1 MMRRHSMPFGAEF
14 LGGGRT
20 RFRLWAPSA
29 KSVELVLAS
38 GTREHRVEMSRDGN
52 GWAELTLDAP
62 AGTRYRYRVDRD
74 LLVPDPASRFNP
86 EDVHG
91 PSEVIDAGAYT
102 WRDERWQ
109 GRAWDEAVI
118 YELHVGAFSPE
129 GTFAGV
135 ERRLDYLRD
144 LGVTAVELMP
154 IADFPG
160 KRNWGYDGVLPFA
173 PDATYGRPED
183 LKRLVDAA
191 HERGLMMFLDVVYN
205 HFGPEGNYLNA
216 YACDFFTE
224 RHKTDWG
231 AAINFD
237 GPSSRA
243 VRDFFIHNALY
254 WLEEY
259 HFDGL
264 RFDAVHAIVDE
275 SEPHILIELSEAVRS
290 GPGARR
296 HIHLMLENDRNEAR
310 YLRYTADGKP
320 RHYNAQWADDFH
332 HAFHVQLTGETD
344 GYYGDYAGP
353 TTQHLGRCLAE
364 GFAYQGE
371 PSPFRNGKPRGE
383 PCAELPPSA
392 FVTFLQNHD
401 QTGNRAFG
409 ERLVAIAGVER
420 LRAATVAWLLA
431 PARPMLFMGEEF
443 GAASPFLFFC
453 DFGPELAQAVS
464 TGRRRE
470 FARFE
475 QFSSEEMQARIPDP
489 NHPDTFERSR
499 LDWLSVK
506 EPAHWSWLGL
516 YQALLSVRAEHV
528 VPRLAGMGGH
538 AGRHTVVAD
547 SALLVTWLLG
557 DQNELELRLNLSDTP
572 ASTPVRPRGRL
583 LHCEPASAAQAFA
596 AGELPAN
603 AAAVYLGR

>member
-1 MMRRHSMPFGAEF
+1 MKRRHPMPYGAEY
-14 LGGGRT
+14 LGDGRT
-20 RFRLWAPSA
+20 RLRLWAPSA
-29 KSVELVLAS
+29 GSVELVLAS
-38 GTREHRVEMSRDGN
+38 QASERRVEMRRN
-52 GWAELTLDAP
+52 EAGWGELTVEAP
-62 AGTRYRYRVDRD
+62 AGTRYRYCIDRD

-91 PSEVIDAGAYT
+91 ASEVVDANAYA
-102 WRDERWQ
+102 WRDSSWR
-109 GRAWDEAVI
+109 GRPWADAVI
-118 YELHVGAFSPE
+118 YELHTGTFSPE

-160 KRNWGYDGVLPFA
+160 KRNWGYDGVLLYA

-205 HFGPEGNYLNA
+205 HFGPEGNYLHA
-216 YACDFFTE
+216 YAREFFTE

-237 GPSSRA
+237 GAKSRA
-243 VRDFFIHNALY
+243 VRDFFIHNALF

-259 HFDGL
+259 RFDGL
-264 RFDAVHAIVDE
+264 RFDAVHAIADD
-275 SEPHILIELSEAVRS
+275 SQPHILVELAEAVRA
-290 GPGARR
+290 GPGAER

-310 YLRYTADGKP
+310 YLRYGGDGKP
-320 RHYNAQWADDFH
+320 RHYSAQWADDFH
-332 HAFHVQLTGETD
+332 HACHVQLTGEKD
-344 GYYGDYAGP
+344 GYYSDYADP
-353 TTQHLGRCLAE
+353 VTPHLGRSLAE

-371 PSPFRNGKPRGE
+371 RSPFRNGKPRGE
-383 PCAELPPSA
+383 PSAGLPPAA

-401 QTGNRAFG
+401 QIGNRAFG
-409 ERLVAIAGVER
+409 ERLVAIAPAER

-443 GAASPFLFFC
+443 AASSPFLFFC

-475 QFSSEEMQARIPDP
+475 QFSSREMQERIPDA

-499 LDWLSVK
+499 LDWSSARD
-506 EPAHWSWLGL
+506 PAHESWLAL
-516 YQALLSVRAEHV
+516 YRTVLSLRAQHI
-528 VPRLAGMGGH
+528 VPRLTGMRGH
-538 AGRHTVVAD
+538 SGRQTAIAD
-547 SALLVTWLLG
+547 GTLLVRWVLG
-557 DQNELELRLNLSDTP
+557 DRSELELRLNLSDAP
-572 ASTPVRPRGRL
+572 ARAPERPRGEL
-583 LHCEPASAAQAFA
+583 LHCEPASSAAAFG

-603 AAAVYLGR
+603 AAAVYLA

>member
-1 MMRRHSMPFGAEF
+1 MKRLHPMPYGAEY
-14 LGGGRT
+14 LGDGRT

-29 KSVELVLAS
+29 RSLELVLGS
-38 GTREHRVEMSRDGN
+38 GAGARRMEMPRDEH
-52 GWAELTLDAP
+52 GWGELTLAAP
-62 AGTRYRYRVDRD
+62 AGVRYRYRIAGD

-91 PSEVIDAGAYT
+91 ASEVVDPNAYA
-102 WRDERWQ
+102 WRDSSWR
-109 GRAWDEAVI
+109 GRAWSDAVI
-118 YELHVGAFSPE
+118 YELHVGTFSPE

-135 ERRLDYLRD
+135 EHRLDYLRD

-191 HERGLMMFLDVVYN
+191 HERGLMMYLDVVYN
-205 HFGPEGNYLNA
+205 HFGPEGNYLGA
-216 YACDFFTE
+216 YASDFFTE

-237 GPSSRA
+237 GAQSRA
-243 VRDFFIHNALY
+243 VRQFFIHNALY

-275 SEPHILIELSEAVRS
+275 SQPHILVELAEAVRA
-290 GPGARR
+290 GPGAER
-296 HIHLMLENDRNEAR
+296 HIHLMLENDRNESH
-310 YLRYTADGKP
+310 YLRYGEDGKP

-332 HAFHVQLTGETD
+332 HAFHVQLTGEKD
-344 GYYGDYAGP
+344 GYYSDYADP
-353 TTQHLGRCLAE
+353 ATPHLARCLAE

-371 PSPFRNGKPRGE
+371 PSAFRSGKPRGE
-383 PCAELPPSA
+383 RSADLPPAA

-401 QTGNRAFG
+401 QIGNRAFG
-409 ERLVAIAGVER
+409 ERLVEIAPRER

-443 GAASPFLFFC
+443 AASSPFLYFC

-464 TGRRRE
+464 SGRRRE

-475 QFSSEEMQARIPDP
+475 QFSSAEMQERIPDP

-499 LDWLSVK
+499 LDWLSVG
-506 EPAHWSWLGL
+506 EQAHAGWLAL
-516 YQALLSVRAEHV
+516 YRALLAVRAEHI
-528 VPRLAGMGGH
+528 VPRLSGMR
-538 AGRHTVVAD
+538 GRSGTQTVIAD
-547 SALLVTWLLG
+547 GVVFVRWTLG
-557 DQNELELRLNLSDTP
+557 DGSVLELRLNLSDAP
-572 ASTPVRPRGRL
+572 ARAAEAPRGKL
-583 LHCEPASAAQAFA
+583 LHCEPGSSAATFGT
-596 AGELPAN
+596 GEVPAN
-603 AAAVYLGR
+603 AAAVYLA